1 MKKNFIKFFSVMI
14 AAVALFFVAVVVNAY
29 TFAKSGLCYFASTQ
43 FGEEASTQATIHFH
57 SENEKVYSA
66 QWGNIYTCKKIYQY
80 LYKDCNIYLD
90 RKLKNFD
97 TIYCLE

>member
-1 MKKNFIKFFSVMI
+1 MRVNIVGTYDILKTICYIFNKEFNANIPKFQTKNK
-14 AAVALFFVAVVVNAY
+14 Y
-29 TFAKSGLCYFASTQ
+29 
-43 FGEEASTQATIHFH
+43 

>member
-1 MKKNFIKFFSVMI
+1 MI

-57 SENEKVYSA
+57 SENEKVYA
-66 QWGNIYTCKKIYQY
+66 MLTTKDDTTFANAVKVELETC
-80 LYKDCNIYLD
+80 
-90 RKLKNFD
+90 
-97 TIYCLE
+97 